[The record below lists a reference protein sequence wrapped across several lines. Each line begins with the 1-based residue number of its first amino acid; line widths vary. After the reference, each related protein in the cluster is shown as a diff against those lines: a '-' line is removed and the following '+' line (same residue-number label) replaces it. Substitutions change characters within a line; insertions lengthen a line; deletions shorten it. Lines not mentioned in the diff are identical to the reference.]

1 MANARD
7 TYNSSVQSALTM
19 LNTTGATGNTAA
31 APSFSNNTLQF
42 PSLASIEAAYANG
55 SISAAQRVAYK
66 LASEKPSAPQK
77 MFWPR
82 LRAVQIRHKVTNGKR
97 LEL

>member
-66 LASEKPSAPQK
+66 LASEMNAQV
-77 MFWPR
+77 
-82 LRAVQIRHKVTNGKR
+82 AVRTAKDVLAASEGGPNPA
-97 LEL
+97 